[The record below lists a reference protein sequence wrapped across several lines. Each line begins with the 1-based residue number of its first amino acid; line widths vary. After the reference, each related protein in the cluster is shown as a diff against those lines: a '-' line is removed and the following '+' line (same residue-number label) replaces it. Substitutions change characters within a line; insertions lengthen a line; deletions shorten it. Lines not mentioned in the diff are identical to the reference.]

1 MTRWLPFPLLSAA
14 LLGMWLLLNQ
24 TISAGQVL
32 LGVILSIGGGWML
45 VAVQSPRAR
54 VRNPRAMLKLAFIV
68 LIDIIHSN
76 IAVARIILGIR
87 HQKPTSGFIDIP
99 LDLRSPFGLAVLACI
114 ITATPGTLWVNFN
127 PASGALMIHVL
138 DLVDEKIW
146 ISTIK
151 GRYERLLL
159 EIFE

>member
-1 MTRWLPFPLLSAA
+1 MC

-24 TISAGQVL
+24 TISAGHVL
-32 LGVILSIGGGWML
+32 LGIILSIAGGWML
-45 VAVQSPRAR
+45 VAVQSPRGR
-54 VRNPRAMLKLAFIV
+54 VRNPGTILKLALIV
-68 LIDIIHSN
+68 LVDIVQSN

-87 HQKPTSGFIDIP
+87 RQKPTSGFIDIP

-127 PASGALMIHVL
+127 PVSGKLMIHVL
-138 DLVDEKIW
+138 DLVEEEIW

-151 GRYERLLL
+151 ERYERLLM